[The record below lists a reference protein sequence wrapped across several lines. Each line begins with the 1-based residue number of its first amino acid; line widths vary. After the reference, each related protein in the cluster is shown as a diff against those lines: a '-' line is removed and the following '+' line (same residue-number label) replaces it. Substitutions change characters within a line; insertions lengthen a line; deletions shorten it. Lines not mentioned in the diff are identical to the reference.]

1 MKKLMILVSAVALS
15 GTMFAQKGTTDN
27 PWTLEGSIDYKS
39 STGFDWDAPSVRAR
53 YFFKDNMAG
62 RLNLGYS
69 STSFDDSNSVS
80 GNSIGLGF
88 EYHLAGNDKMSP
100 YFSAGLNFG
109 GSNTTINNV
118 EAKTSS
124 LGLGIGAGLDYYVA
138 ENIYLGLEIGL
149 LNYGSATSG
158 EGDNEVTTS
167 GMNLGGGSSI
177 RMGWRF

>member
-53 YFFKDNMAG
+53 YFLKDNMAG

-109 GSNTTINNV
+109 GSNVTTNGV

>member
-27 PWTLEGSIDYKS
+27 PWTLEGSVNYTSAD
-39 STGFDWDAPSVRAR
+39 GLDWQAPNVRAR

-62 RLNLGYS
+62 RLTLGYNS
-69 STSFDDSNSVS
+69 SSVNDSNSVS
-80 GNSIGLGF
+80 GNSVGLGF

-149 LNYGSATSG
+149 LNYGSFKVGDGDAT
-158 EGDNEVTTS
+158 T

>member
-27 PWTLEGSIDYKS
+27 PWTLEGTVNYTSAD
-39 STGFDWDAPSVRAR
+39 GMDWQAPDVRLR
-53 YFFKDNMAG
+53 YFLKDNMAA
-62 RLNLGYS
+62 RLTLGYS
-69 STSFDDSNSVS
+69 SSSDTTAGSS
-80 GNSIGLGF
+80 NSIGLGF

-100 YFSAGLNFG
+100 YFAAGLNFG
-109 GSNTTINNV
+109 GTKTGDVV
-118 EAKTSS
+118 ENKTSS
-124 LGLGIGAGLDYYVA
+124 LGVGISAGLDYYVA

>member
-27 PWTLEGSIDYKS
+27 PWTLEGVINYSAD
-39 STGFDWDAPSVRAR
+39 GGMDWQAPSVRAR

-62 RLNLGYS
+62 RLNLGYAS
-69 STSFDDSNSVS
+69 ASENDSNSVS
-80 GNSIGLGF
+80 NNSIGLGF

-100 YFSAGLNFG
+100 YFSAGLTLG
-109 GSNTTINNV
+109 GSNVTIDNV
-118 EAKTSS
+118 EAKASS
-124 LGLGIGAGLDYYVA
+124 LGFGIAAGLDYYVA

-158 EGDNEVTTS
+158 EGDNETTTS